1 MLHISHERYPTIKNS
16 IPIFNWIMDKI
27 KDFDKEANIDE
38 IVKKAACNAM
48 EKLKKYYQYTDG
60 IIYIISNN
68 EDLITN
74 DNLFSHIYKKW
85 YTSRNESE
93 LDLYLKS
100 PIVSGKVDL
109 LQWWRINESQYL
121 HLAAMTRDY
130 LAIPAI
136 STPIEKAFLGGTNL
150 INQKKM
156 QSLN

>member
-38 IVKKAACNAM
+38 IVKKAA
-48 EKLKKYYQYTDG
+48 Y
-60 IIYIISNN
+60 

-150 INQKKM
+150 INQKRC
-156 QSLN
+156 SLSTETIRACMCLKSWWKPELKCNK